1 METIT
6 IKDKKREYH
15 NDMNSYWEQRIKEY
29 IHYKEQEWMYELEFK
44 KIELEYKKEMNNNE

>member
-6 IKDKKREYH
+6 IKDKKRESH

-29 IHYKEQEWMYELEFK
+29 IHFKEQEWLYELEFK
-44 KIELEYKKEMNNNE
+44 NIELEYKKENE

>member
-15 NDMNSYWEQRIKEY
+15 NDMDLYWESRIKEY
-29 IHYKEQEWMYELEFK
+29 ILFKEQEWMYELEFK
-44 KIELEYKKEMNNNE
+44 KIELEKENENKQL